1 MNDSVMF
8 DELVSLVRRYALTP
22 SIIELANFSYFL
34 ERKQQVVLK
43 MEFDD
48 PGLLKRKTV
57 VSQFA
62 LAFLSAQMTLRA
74 NDFRDKRT
82 SYNDILLLCNRYN
95 NLETKTEENPTIL
108 SFLVRISQEQIPF
121 QEVGSYHFARGYYL
135 INDVSKREGYK
146 NPLDLD
152 RIFLEW
158 CGLNIED
165 YYWIAWCINSIGFGK
180 EPPVFNK
187 EFFIKHS
194 VKGLEHILTSIKLD
208 KFLDINS
215 ATIDK
220 IKDENNQINA
230 KIPVGFEKY
239 QFNILSR
246 YPIIRLGKTASNFT
260 DKSFL
265 VTNSKLM
272 MNKVV
277 DGVYWGLR
285 DLFLSK
291 SSNQQGFVNFWG
303 EIFEKYV
310 GEILIQY
317 YGQGKVSNLDDIGHK
332 LGCPISD
339 WLVVTNEE
347 IFVFEC
353 KSSLLPLSIKGVFDL
368 PPKKWTQRRDGFR
381 IKTSSKPGGVQW
393 KEKTSKRSDLTGI
406 LKCQRS
412 RWLPKAG
419 TRPQRWQG
427 AWESILD
434 GFIFGRS
441 NLAITGKRLFLAKAI

>member
-1 MNDSVMF
+1 
-8 DELVSLVRRYALTP
+8 
-22 SIIELANFSYFL
+22 
-34 ERKQQVVLK
+34 
-43 MEFDD
+43 
-48 PGLLKRKTV
+48 
-57 VSQFA
+57 
-62 LAFLSAQMTLRA
+62 
-74 NDFRDKRT
+74 
-82 SYNDILLLCNRYN
+82 
-95 NLETKTEENPTIL
+95 LETKTEENPTIL